1 VNDVRDTCEPDGAAD
16 RAASAARTLAA
27 IAHDA
32 ARKHV
37 KRDVVTPQ
45 TDGSDSLMVPSY
57 PDDYPL
63 VYVDGVPI
71 RVDTIERE
79 RQARLRRWQ
88 TPPLSNRKGG

>member
-1 VNDVRDTCEPDGAAD
+1 MDVRDTCQPDGAAD
-16 RAASAARTLAA
+16 RAARAARTLAA

-37 KRDVVTPQ
+37 ERDVVTPQ
-45 TDGSDSLMVPSY
+45 AHRAHRDAVALAGDAYSHLFPG
-57 PDDYPL
+57 
-63 VYVDGVPI
+63 YVAVE
-71 RVDTIERE
+71 VDTAERE